1 MGEWKQMLSGEWP
14 GTWRTD
20 QEVPRRSRE
29 EDSVTRSVTVKGGT
43 EKLMPAE
50 MPKRRSRVRS
60 GE

>member
-1 MGEWKQMLSGEWP
+1 MLSGEWP